1 MERFHIR
8 HFGQSPWPLLRRSL
22 TLVASWTWPWRRSS
36 TRCLK
41 RRVRLD
47 RYLPYGLPQ
56 GMGLPFNRSTSQ
68 LVKKFM
74 EVHRD
79 KDNFKIFFDEFPVS
93 KHDRIATK
101 EDKDS
106 ELIKML
112 QEIANK
118 TCLLETVF
126 APGSKTK
133 AIRERFERFISL

>member
-47 RYLPYGLPQ
+47 RYLPYVLPQ
-56 GMGLPFNRSTSQ
+56 AAGPSFQPFNQPARY
-68 LVKKFM
+68 K
-74 EVHRD
+74 VHGGPRD

-93 KHDRIATK
+93 KHDRSATK

>member
-1 MERFHIR
+1 MTVT
-8 HFGQSPWPLLRRSL
+8 SL
-22 TLVASWTWPWRRSS
+22 MDYHKEL
-36 TRCLK
+36 
-41 RRVRLD
+41 
-47 RYLPYGLPQ
+47 
-56 GMGLPFNRSTSQ
+56 GLPFNCSTSQ
-68 LVKKFM
+68 LVTKFM

-93 KHDRIATK
+93 KHDRIAMK